1 MLFSLDSA
9 TAPIPLPSPP
19 ADGSQEPSH
28 PAAPVRL
35 EPTLWNER
43 HREYLLNVA
52 LGKTRNPAASE
63 DLVQD
68 TFLAAWKARHHFEGK
83 SSERTWLT
91 RILLNKIADSYRSAG
106 RKPSVAISQIT
117 APDQSGDDL
126 FDVLHRLRPGHDGS
140 QDAEPAAAAE
150 RAEFLRILEHCLDNI
165 PAHAARAYRMRELQ
179 GLSTEEIAEA
189 LQITPNHLW
198 VLIHRAKKALRAQL
212 EDHWEGA
219 LEGPVPATAIF

>member
-1 MLFSLDSA
+1 MLFSPDSA
-9 TAPIPLPSPP
+9 AVPSPSLDRPHGPHRTEDSP
-19 ADGSQEPSH
+19 AF
-28 PAAPVRL
+28 RL
-35 EPTLWNER
+35 EPSLWNER
-43 HREYLLNVA
+43 HRDYLLNVA
-52 LGKTRNPAASE
+52 LGKTRHPSAAE

-117 APDQSGDDL
+117 APDQSGEDL
-126 FDVLHRLRPGHDGS
+126 FDALHHSRPGHDGFHE
-140 QDAEPAAAAE
+140 AEPSAAAE
-150 RAEFLRILEHCLDNI
+150 RAEFLRLLEHCLENV
-165 PAHAARAYRMRELQ
+165 PAQAAAAYRMRELQ

-189 LQITPNHLW
+189 LRITPNHLW

-212 EDHWEGA
+212 EDRWEAA